1 MNLYFLTLLLCLPL
15 VAHAYVGPGIGL
27 GALMTLLTLLL
38 AFAATLWQLV
48 WQPLKRLFSKA
59 PRQQAQEEQKEETGQ
74 PENNDDPD
82 TSD

>member
-1 MNLYFLTLLLCLPL
+1 MNLYLLTLLLCLPL

-59 PRQQAQEEQKEETGQ
+59 PRQQEEQKEETGQ

-82 TSD
+82 TSA